1 MYFSFSG
8 PGLFSH
14 FPICNSY
21 LFLEKHRLLLSISAH
36 YTQST
41 VKYFFLLYVAEYL
54 THTYSTDCFPV
65 KELDGSYDV
74 SALYNV
80 LTKAISNHSRL
91 YTVTNIITVGIC
103 ITAGTVTLLPISCKS
118 HLLS

>member
-1 MYFSFSG
+1 MQFIFVS
-8 PGLFSH
+8 
-14 FPICNSY
+14 
-21 LFLEKHRLLLSISAH
+21 EKTQAFAEHLSPL
-36 YTQST
+36 YT
-41 VKYFFLLYVAEYL
+41 KYSIFFIFFFLLYVAEYL
-54 THTYSTDCFPV
+54 KHTYRTDCFPV

-91 YTVTNIITVGIC
+91 YTVTNIITVGIS

-118 HLLS
+118 HPLS